1 MTGRILSR
9 ETVEQLEGA
18 GRVRRQAERIR
29 EAATRE
35 AERLREDLLAEA
47 RQRALRESARTAAR
61 IVAEAEM
68 TAERQ
73 LKEIEPAL
81 ARLVADTVED
91 IIGAGD
97 RQETVRLAT
106 LQALKRLRD
115 HRRARLLAA
124 PDVVDAVRAAVAL
137 LPDDDSVAQ
146 VLEVAVDERLE
157 AGRTL
162 LSSDRGHAEIGLPD
176 QVAAA
181 TEAFRD
187 VAGAAEA

>member
-9 ETVEQLEGA
+9 ETVEKLEGA
-18 GRVRRQAERIR
+18 DRVLRQAERMR
-29 EAATRE
+29 EAAARE
-35 AERLREDLLAEA
+35 AERLREDLLTEA

-61 IVAEAEM
+61 IVAEAKI

-81 ARLVADTVED
+81 ARLVSDTVED

-97 RQETVRLAT
+97 REETVRLAT
-106 LQALKRLRD
+106 IQALKRLRD

-124 PDVVDAVRAAVAL
+124 PDVIDAVRAAVAS
-137 LPDDDSVAQ
+137 LPDDNTAAEVM
-146 VLEVAVDERLE
+146 EVAVDERLE

-181 TEAFRD
+181 TEAFRG
-187 VAGAAEA
+187 VIGAAEA